1 MVNIF
6 FLHQIK
12 HTNGAYDKGIVVK
25 DLPRQAGESDEAL
38 SQRNYEAAKQGY
50 HAYLGAYAYGHD
62 TNTDYAQTDFVSC
75 EISDLSGARLMAET
89 WRAPE
94 PESEPEPAAEPET

>member
-1 MVNIF
+1 MVNVF

-25 DLPRQAGESDEAL
+25 DLTRQEGESDEAL
-38 SQRNYEAAKQGY
+38 SQRNFEAAKQGY
-50 HAYLGAYAYGHD
+50 HAYLGAYAYGQSA
-62 TNTDYAQTDFVSC
+62 NTDFVSC
-75 EISDLSGARLMAET
+75 EITDLSGARLLSET

-94 PESEPEPAAEPET
+94 PEPAA